1 MPHIDDFIS
10 LVHSKSKRD
19 YLKRVT
25 EFPKAEASK
34 ISKKF
39 DVEYWDGDRKF
50 GYGGYHYDGRWRP
63 VAERMILH
71 YSIKPGDRILD
82 VGCGKGFLLHE
93 FKQLVPDVEIVGID
107 VSTYALKNAKEEVK
121 PFLKP
126 GNAKILDFP
135 DKHFDLVISINS
147 LHNLY
152 CYDLENALKEIER
165 VGKKNK
171 YVCMDSYRTEEEK
184 TNLLYWQ
191 LTCECFFTPQEWEW
205 WFNKTGY
212 SGDYGFIYFE

>member
-10 LVHSKSKRD
+10 IVHRKSKRD

-25 EFPKAEASK
+25 EFPKAEASR

-50 GYGGYHYDGRWRP
+50 GYGGYHYDGRWKP
-63 VAERMILH
+63 VAERMIAH
-71 YSIKPGDRILD
+71 YGIKPGDKILD
-82 VGCGKGFLLHE
+82 VACGKGFILHE
-93 FKQLVPDVEIVGID
+93 FKQLVPNVEVVGID
-107 VSTYALKNAKEEVK
+107 VSTYALQNAKEEVK
-121 PFLKP
+121 PFLKL
-126 GNAKILDFP
+126 GNAKTLEFP
-135 DKHFDLVISINS
+135 DNYFDLVISINS

-152 CYDLENALKEIER
+152 CYDLETALKEIER

-205 WFNKTGY
+205 WFKKTGY
-212 SGDYGFIYFE
+212 SGDYGLIYFE

>member
-1 MPHIDDFIS
+1 M
-10 LVHSKSKRD
+10 
-19 YLKRVT
+19 

-63 VAERMILH
+63 VAERMIAH
-71 YSIKPGDRILD
+71 YGIKAGDKILD

-93 FKQLVPDVEIVGID
+93 FKQLLPTVEVTGID
-107 VSTYALKNAKEEVK
+107 VSTYALQNAKEEVK
-121 PFLKP
+121 PFLKS
-126 GNAKILDFP
+126 GNAKTLEFP
-135 DKHFDLVISINS
+135 DKQFDLVISINS

>member
-1 MPHIDDFIS
+1 MPQIDEFIL

-39 DVEYWDGDRKF
+39 DIEYWDGDRKF
-50 GYGGYHYDGRWRP
+50 GYGGYHYDGRWKS
-63 VAERMILH
+63 VAERMIAH
-71 YSIKPGDRILD
+71 YGIQPGDKILD

-93 FKQLVPDVEIVGID
+93 FKKLVPDVEVTGID
-107 VSTYALKNAKEEVK
+107 VSTYALQNAKEEVK
-121 PFLKP
+121 PFLKL
-126 GNAKILDFP
+126 GNAKTLEFP

-152 CYDLENALKEIER
+152 CYDLEEALKEIER

-205 WFNKTGY
+205 WFRKTGY